1 MITSL
6 LSILPPRAEPSERA
20 PGRAPVDAA
29 AERRRDGKERE
40 DGFEAML
47 DADKPADDAREGEVP
62 AEATPHVALRVRKDE
77 RAMFV
82 LPATDAEPAPAMPE
96 DAEDLLVAAATAD
109 IDVAPP
115 QPEAAGPGRAEA
127 APAEVEQIQAEP
139 DPETMTPE
147 DDAVAVAAAAVMGP
161 TRTQEAGAPLVAL
174 PLDARAATTDQ
185 SEPGDAA
192 TLHPVARGEDP
203 RRGDEP
209 GPLAAV
215 AGRDPVPASDRAG
228 FDVAPTRAAEPA
240 AASPLAPARAE
251 PIVPPPPAQSHAQA
265 QAQTVIHQIAVAVG
279 RGDAATIDIR
289 LDPPELGRVHIQLN
303 PTERGV
309 QAIVFADR
317 PETGDML
324 RRNADELARGL
335 SQAGYG
341 EVSLDFAS
349 REEPPNDPR
358 GGRWLADLAPA
369 NVGETAQE
377 PAGAERPARVPS
389 DGLDIRL

>member
-6 LSILPPRAEPSERA
+6 LSNLSPRAEPSEPG
-20 PGRAPVDAA
+20 PGRAPVDPS
-29 AERRRDGKERE
+29 AERRRDGQGRE
-40 DGFEAML
+40 DKFEAVL
-47 DADKPADDAREGEVP
+47 DAGKAPVDASEGEVS
-62 AEATPHVALRVRKDE
+62 AEASPRVAVRVRNDE
-77 RAMFV
+77 RAMFL
-82 LPATDAEPAPAMPE
+82 LPAPDAEPPRATPE
-96 DAEDLLVAAATAD
+96 DAEDVVAAAATAD
-109 IDVAPP
+109 VAVAPP
-115 QPEAAGPGRAEA
+115 QPEAAAPERAEA
-127 APAEVEQIQAEP
+127 APAEVEQIQTKP
-139 DPETMTPE
+139 DPETMAPE
-147 DDAVAVAAAAVMGP
+147 YDAVAVAAAAVMGP
-161 TRTQEAGAPLVAL
+161 TRTQDAGAPLPAA
-174 PLDARAATTDQ
+174 PIDSRPATTDR
-185 SEPGDAA
+185 SGPGDVA
-192 TLHPVARGEDP
+192 TLHPVARREEP

-209 GPLAAV
+209 GPV
-215 AGRDPVPASDRAG
+215 AGVSGRDAGPAADRAG
-228 FDVAPTRAAEPA
+228 FDVTPTRAAEPA
-240 AASPLAPARAE
+240 AASPLAPSRAE
-251 PIVPPPPAQSHAQA
+251 PLVPPSPAQTHVQA

-303 PTERGV
+303 PTDRGV

-349 REEPPNDPR
+349 REEAPNDPR
-358 GGRWLADLAPA
+358 AGRWLADLAPTGG
-369 NVGETAQE
+369 GEAAEE